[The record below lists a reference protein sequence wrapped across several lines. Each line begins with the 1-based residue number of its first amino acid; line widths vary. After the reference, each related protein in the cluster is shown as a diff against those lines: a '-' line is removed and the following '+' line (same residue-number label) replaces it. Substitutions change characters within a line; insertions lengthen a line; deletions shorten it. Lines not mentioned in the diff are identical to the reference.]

1 MGIKILD
8 NSPYEGRF
16 RGTEQNYFAVKVCIT
31 EQEFRL
37 MKSFEKE
44 LDIKMTDQIG
54 YVLNGLFPKT
64 REDYCTF
71 MKDGVKKKYEE
82 IRKDASQTEVLTI
95 NKISKVLK
103 G

>member
-54 YVLNGLFPKT
+54 YVLNGLFT
-64 REDYCTF
+64 IRETKCS
-71 MKDGVKKKYEE
+71 
-82 IRKDASQTEVLTI
+82 ASTTA
-95 NKISKVLK
+95 KVLLLFLFIITK
-103 G
+103 GS